1 MADQNGCAAVFV
13 RAGWKQVVLFDE
25 EGFAGDGYGCQWCE
39 SFIKGDDMGVVFDG
53 YGFAVAPQGWRSV
66 WKCVNAKFGFKV
78 EVKEATAGA
87 APL

>member
-1 MADQNGCAAVFV
+1 
-13 RAGWKQVVLFDE
+13 
-25 EGFAGDGYGCQWCE
+25 
-39 SFIKGDDMGVVFDG
+39 MGVVFDG

-87 APL
+87 APLQGVGAMDFSTGLA